1 MNITPVQRDL
11 VLVGGGHSHIQ
22 VLRSFGM
29 RPIEGVRLTLI
40 TDVLKAPYSGML
52 PGFIERIWQE
62 EDLMFDLTALS
73 VFAGAR
79 LIHQPIAH
87 IDIHNKNVIFKNSAP
102 VSYDVISVNSGAVP
116 DISGIHGAQEYG
128 IPVKPISRFL
138 EKLPEAHKIGASL
151 AIIGGGAAGSELA
164 LAMRARMKKAGIHPE
179 IHIISRSPQ
188 LLPQHSKAGAR
199 VLSRALLEADI
210 ALHCGAA
217 ATQIDSH
224 SVTLE
229 SGKKI
234 QADTCLIAT
243 AARPADWV
251 SGLSIAK
258 DSRGFIIVTPSF
270 NLPDFSDF
278 FAAGDIASVTGHEQ
292 EKAGVF
298 AVRAGPVLD
307 YNLRA
312 TLTGQR
318 LKHWRPQKRYMA
330 LIGLANG
337 KALFLRHPFISSGVT
352 WLKLKH
358 WIDQRFME
366 KFTKLPPMNV
376 ISPQLLPQINLSNNH
391 TAPANSKDSSIIMD
405 RPTLPD
411 VYCAGCGS
419 KAEAEQLRSALLDAC
434 ETARSLG
441 ADPTYFPPE
450 DIFSDAAE
458 MPLPSSASA
467 IIQSV
472 DFLSQP
478 ISDPFLFGRIA
489 ALHAMS
495 DIFVTGARPLSALAL
510 VMTHRSLPEVQRR
523 DLSSLLAGALIELSA
538 HYCNLSGG
546 HTVSATDAGLG
557 FSITGLMTTKQT
569 LPSPDEDVT
578 LILTKPLGI
587 GIILAAHM
595 RGLAPAESFEQACQ
609 VMAQSN
615 ASAASVISALPV
627 AAMTDV
633 TGFGLARHAL
643 NLAARCGFP
652 GINLIVDD
660 IPLLKGAVALSGAGV
675 ASSLMAGNRRSIT
688 QQQHTGGLSPEKQ
701 ALLFDPQTSGGVLAA
716 VPSSIS
722 ETVTT
727 DLSRFGIAVPIGSF
741 TKTQGLILK

>member
-1 MNITPVQRDL
+1 MNKSPILRDL
-11 VLVGGGHSHIQ
+11 VLVGGGHAHIQ

-52 PGFIERIWQE
+52 PGFIEGIWHE
-62 EDLMFDLTALS
+62 EELMVDLTLLS

-79 LIHQPIAH
+79 LIHQPITN
-87 IDIHNKNVIFKNSAP
+87 IDINSKTVVLLNSAP
-102 VSYDVISVNSGAVP
+102 ISYDVISVNSGSVP
-116 DISGIHGAQEYG
+116 DISAIQGAKDYA
-128 IPVKPISRFL
+128 IPVKPIARFL
-138 EKLPEAHKIGASL
+138 KKLPDAHKIGASL

-164 LAMRARMKKAGIHPE
+164 LAMRARMTKSGIHPK
-179 IHIISRSPQ
+179 IHLISRTPQ
-188 LLPQHSKAGAR
+188 ILPQQGKAGAR
-199 VLSRALLEADI
+199 VLSRALLKADI
-210 ALHCGAA
+210 ALHCGTA
-217 ATQIDSH
+217 ATKIDKD

-234 QADTCLIAT
+234 LADTCLIVT
-243 AARPADWV
+243 AARPAEWV
-251 SGLSIAK
+251 SGLPVAK
-258 DSRGFIIVTPSF
+258 DPRGFVAVTPSLH
-270 NLPDFSDF
+270 LPDYTDF
-278 FAAGDIASVTGHEQ
+278 FAAGDIASVTGHER

-312 TLTGQR
+312 TLTGKR
-318 LKHWRPQKRYMA
+318 LKRWRPQKRYMA

-337 KALFLRHPFISSGVT
+337 QALILRKPFISSGVI

-358 WIDQRFME
+358 WIDQRFMA
-366 KFTKLPPMNV
+366 KFTNLPSMKVRPH
-376 ISPQLLPQINLSNNH
+376 QLLPGINPNANH
-391 TAPANSKDSSIIMD
+391 TTPANSTNTSNEMD
-405 RPTLPD
+405 ITALPD
-411 VYCAGCGS
+411 MYCAGCGS
-419 KAEAEQLRSALLDAC
+419 KAEAEQLSSALLDAC

-458 MPLPSSASA
+458 MPLPASTSA
-467 IIQSV
+467 IVQSL

-510 VMTHRSLPEVQRR
+510 VMIYRSLPEVQGR
-523 DLSSLLAGALIELSA
+523 DLSSLLAGALLELSA
-538 HYCNLSGG
+538 HHCTLSGG

-557 FSITGLMTTKQT
+557 FSITGLMTTNQIP
-569 LPSPDEDVT
+569 PSTDEDVT

-587 GIILAAHM
+587 GVILAAHM

-609 VMAQSN
+609 IMAQSN
-615 ASAASVISALPV
+615 ASAASVISSLPV

-643 NLAARCGFP
+643 NLAARCGFS
-652 GINLIVDD
+652 GIHLILDE
-660 IPLLKGAVALSGAGV
+660 IPLLSGAVTLSGAGI
-675 ASSLMAGNRRSIT
+675 ASSLMAGNKLSVL
-688 QQQHTGGLSPEKQ
+688 QQQQPGGLSTEKQ

-716 VPSSIS
+716 VPSTIS
-722 ETVTT
+722 DTVTA
-727 DLSRFGIAVPIGSF
+727 DLSRHGIAVPIGSL
-741 TKTQGLILK
+741 TKTQGLTLQ